1 MYHSIKNYCEN
12 LITQFDT
19 ISTERKE
26 ILSLIAQYIQQKRD
40 NSTAINLIY
49 VCTHNSRRSHFGQV
63 WAAVAA
69 SFYGIVN
76 VKTFSGGTEATAFNI
91 NAINALK
98 KIGFEII
105 SDQKA
110 VNPIY
115 TVKFSESESTDCFSK
130 RYDDE
135 ANPKSNFGAIMTCSD
150 ADENCPVIFGCDLR
164 IATKYDDPKAFD
176 NTPQQDEKY
185 SERCQQIATEILY
198 MFSLV
203 K

>member
-69 SFYGIVN
+69 SFYGIDN

-115 TVKFSESESTDCFSK
+115 TVKFGESESTDCFSK